1 MVKNNPKLILELIES
16 GMSRRQICSSRHVS
30 PHTVSDVKQIA
41 EKNNITYKDIQ
52 KMSEDDVYR
61 MFFPDRN
68 QLEDLYE
75 QPDYEYVHGE
85 LKRTGVTLKL
95 LW

>member
-1 MVKNNPKLILELIES
+1 
-16 GMSRRQICSSRHVS
+16 MSRWQICSSRHVS
-30 PHTVSDVKQIA
+30 PHTGSDVKQIA

-85 LKRTGVTLKL
+85 LKRIGVTLKL
-95 LW
+95 LWKEYQQQR